1 MHLLILE
8 KPNLVRTLVN
18 DRLFF
23 LSTTFS
29 LPQTTEQPH
38 PHRNRLYLSL
48 FSLYT
53 VHTSLSPLPP
63 PIRHSSVEQ
72 LTFPLT
78 IPRQMPR
85 ATPLPSYATYKSPYG
100 PKSVYLPPY
109 LRRPV
114 PNRRIPS
121 SYKIQPNIHGI
132 GPKSIR
138 R

>member
-8 KPNLVRTLVN
+8 KRNLVRTLVN

-23 LSTTFS
+23 LLTTS
-29 LPQTTEQPH
+29 LCPKQPSNH
-38 PHRNRLYLSL
+38 THTAIDYPSLS
-48 FSLYT
+48 FLYT
-53 VHTSLSPLPP
+53 RYIHHYPPLPP
-63 PIRHSSVEQ
+63 PIRHSSGEQ

-114 PNRRIPS
+114 PNRRTPS